1 MQMEPKEFNK
11 LADLGFAIG
20 DIKDGKTITNEDELK
35 EANREILNSADIDSQ
50 EILHVQKFEFVDN
63 LDFGKAIEALKRGHL
78 VRRKGWNGKGMWLKL
93 QGKRTLGIP
102 LDGNNTGTM
111 LPFIAMKVVGNS
123 KDWGEGSI
131 DLVPWLASQTDM
143 LAEDWEI
150 IIE

>member
-1 MQMEPKEFNK
+1 MQMEPKKFNK

-63 LDFGKAIEALKRGHL
+63 LDFGKAIEALKRGHRIK
-78 VRRKGWNGKGMWLKL
+78 RRDWKGYWILDKFEEDGSPLIIACLANG
-93 QGKRTLGIP
+93 TLAAAQPYQSDI
-102 LDGNNTGTM
+102 
-111 LPFIAMKVVGNS
+111 
-123 KDWGEGSI
+123 
-131 DLVPWLASQTDM
+131 